1 MSSMALRPTEGL
13 APERYE
19 REAGEARSRVIARV
33 DPSHEFFT
41 DAASAR
47 AILFP
52 VPYALDQG
60 QFEAFRQAAATVGD
74 TDGFY
79 LHSVERHAPRP
90 DEPQDWWISFDD
102 YESYVRAVSL
112 ENVLHSASGRW
123 GILALQSNE
132 VVVGGLGAFTD
143 ALLDGWPSHAE
154 GAEIYGARRQVEA
167 YLADLARIG
176 RRDTVERWLPSLLTH
191 TYGSEEAARLL
202 SIYQRLPSA

>member
-1 MSSMALRPTEGL
+1 MALRPTEGL

-19 REAGEARSRVIARV
+19 REAGEARSHVIARV

-41 DAASAR
+41 DGAPAR
-47 AILFP
+47 AIVFP
-52 VPYALDQG
+52 VLYTLAEA
-60 QFEAFRQAAATVGD
+60 QFEALRQAAATVGD
-74 TDGFY
+74 RDGFY

-90 DEPQDWWISFDD
+90 DQPQDWWISFDD

-112 ENVLHSASGRW
+112 ENVLHSPSGRW
-123 GILALQSNE
+123 GVLALQANE
-132 VVVGGLGAFTD
+132 LVVGGSGAFTD
-143 ALLDGWPSHAE
+143 ALLDRWPSHVE
-154 GAEIYGARRQVEA
+154 DAEIYGARRQVEA

-191 TYGSEEAARLL
+191 TYGPDETARLL